1 MNNRSIDVLNKRLI
15 FEYEKKFDRPKIEN
29 VRKVE
34 NGSCKMKF
42 DAH

>member
-1 MNNRSIDVLNKRLI
+1 MNNRSIDVLNKWLI
-15 FEYEKKFDRPKIEN
+15 FEYEKNLKIEN